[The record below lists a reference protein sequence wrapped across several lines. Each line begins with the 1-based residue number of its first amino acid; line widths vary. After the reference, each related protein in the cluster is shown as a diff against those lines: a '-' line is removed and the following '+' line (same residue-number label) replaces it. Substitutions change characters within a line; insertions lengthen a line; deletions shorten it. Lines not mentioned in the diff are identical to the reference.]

1 MLTTISSSQT
11 NNNNTNNTD
20 NTSSSPQTEPILTL
34 PSNKPINRTP
44 GNYEDIYSKYKIKH
58 NLYILHAC
66 KLLSTYHES
75 TPSITA
81 LVLDGKQHRST
92 RALLTIK
99 EKISKIYIVEI
110 NTKTFETIQHSLKD
124 YTNITVLNQHIGDFI
139 KNNNNPYVN
148 VVYFDVMCSFF
159 SSDLTEGSD
168 AIIELFLQQSKVNE
182 MIFASTFCLRSAF
195 PIVYHKQKK
204 KIISKLK
211 LMFLLNGFNAKMLIN
226 DKEVIYKGQRAH
238 NQGMMFVI
246 FYLYRN

>member
-1 MLTTISSSQT
+1 
-11 NNNNTNNTD
+11 
-20 NTSSSPQTEPILTL
+20 
-34 PSNKPINRTP
+34 
-44 GNYEDIYSKYKIKH
+44 
-58 NLYILHAC
+58 
-66 KLLSTYHES
+66 
-75 TPSITA
+75 
-81 LVLDGKQHRST
+81 VLDGKQHRST